1 MALTSLDKDNT
12 NRLFAMLSLNDDNN
26 NNINIIKSNY
36 SSYGQLKQ
44 IANQIAILQ
53 QEAQNIINSAKLNDY
68 LHKIEMR
75 CKKVCGNYYY
85 HYKME
90 DKEILSMISP
100 DEWNTYS
107 EFLGKYLYNYDNLF
121 YLQE

>member
-1 MALTSLDKDNT
+1 MALTSLDKDTT
-12 NRLFAMLSLNDDNN
+12 NRLFKMLSLNNTDNN
-26 NNINIIKSNY
+26 VSLIKSNY

-44 IANQIAILQ
+44 IAKQIALLQ
-53 QEAQNIINSAKLNDY
+53 EEAQNIIMAARLNDH
-68 LHKIEMR
+68 LHKIEMN

-90 DKEILSMISP
+90 DREILSMVSP
-100 DEWNTYS
+100 DEWSTYS
-107 EFLGKYLYNYDNLF
+107 EFLGKYLFNYDNLF

>member
-12 NRLFAMLSLNDDNN
+12 NRLFAMLSLNNN
-26 NNINIIKSNY
+26 DNNINIIKSNY

-53 QEAQNIINSAKLNDY
+53 HEAQNIISGAKLNDH
-68 LHKIEMR
+68 LHKIEMG
-75 CKKVCGNYYY
+75 CKKVCGTYYY
-85 HYKME
+85 HYKMD

-100 DEWNTYS
+100 DEWNTYF